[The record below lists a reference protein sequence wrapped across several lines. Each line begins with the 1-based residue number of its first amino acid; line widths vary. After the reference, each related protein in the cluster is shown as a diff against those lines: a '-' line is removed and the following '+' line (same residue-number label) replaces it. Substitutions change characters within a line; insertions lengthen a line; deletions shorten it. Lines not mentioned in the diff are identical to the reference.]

1 MKSAMIIKDLREQ
14 LTTYQMDTDRASV
27 TALTQAL
34 VEKDQQIHAMQNE
47 ITVMT
52 EELNTVAAQMED
64 LKEER
69 GKKVQFEHPEK
80 KPLKKTDDF

>member
-1 MKSAMIIKDLREQ
+1 MKSEAIIKDLREQ
-14 LTTYQMDTDRASV
+14 LTSFQMDTDRTSI

-34 VEKDQQIHAMQNE
+34 VEKDQQIHAMQKE

-69 GKKVQFEHPEK
+69 GKIFINI
-80 KPLKKTDDF
+80 

>member
-1 MKSAMIIKDLREQ
+1 MKSEAIIKDLREQ
-14 LTTYQMDTDRASV
+14 LTSFQMDTDRTSV

-34 VEKDQQIHAMQNE
+34 VEKDQQIHAMQKE

-69 GKKVQFEHPEK
+69 GKIFINI
-80 KPLKKTDDF
+80 